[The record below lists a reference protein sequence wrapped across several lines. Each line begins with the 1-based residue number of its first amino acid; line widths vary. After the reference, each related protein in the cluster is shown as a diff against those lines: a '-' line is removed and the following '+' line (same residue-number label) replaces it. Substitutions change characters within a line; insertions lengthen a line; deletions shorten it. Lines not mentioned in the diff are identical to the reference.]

1 MNKPLLLD
9 TDVFVDFLRGHPAA
23 VAYVTARVNRIV
35 LCPLVAAELYAGVR
49 DNEEL
54 ERLDEFLSL
63 FPVADL
69 TRDIARQPACTSG
82 IFISLT
88 ELGWRMPSSPPRRS
102 CRGLNS
108 RRST

>member
-49 DNEEL
+49 DDEEL

-69 TRDIARQPACTSG
+69 TRDIAQRTACTSG
-82 IFISLT
+82 I
-88 ELGWRMPSSPPRRS
+88 SSVSRNWVGGCRR
-102 CRGLNS
+102 
-108 RRST
+108 RRHGGAVGG